1 MIGHSI
7 TSFDSSSQP
16 HLIEQGLVVVVVVV
30 VVVSSGQTHSICMS
44 DYTLTQLSD
53 QLLSVPFLNYL
64 KKR

>member
-16 HLIEQGLVVVVVVV
+16 HLIGQGLVVVVVD
-30 VVVSSGQTHSICMS
+30 STGQTYSICMS
-44 DYTLTQLSD
+44 DYTLTQPSD
-53 QLLSVPFLNYL
+53 QLLCVPFLNYL